1 MLNDE
6 LSDLAIF
13 AAVADARSFTRAA
26 ARLGKSQSALSQ
38 SVRRLEARLKLRLLT
53 RTTRSVMPTPAGE
66 QLLST
71 LRPALGE
78 IEAQLNAL
86 SELRGSPSGSLR
98 LTAGRHAAQTV
109 LWPALLRLNTRYP
122 VSMRRDSKLV

>member
-13 AAVADARSFTRAA
+13 SAVADARSFTRAA
-26 ARLGKSQSALSQ
+26 AKLRKSQSALSQ
-38 SVRRLEARLKLRLLT
+38 SVRRLEERLKLRLLT
-53 RTTRSVMPTPAGE
+53 RTTRSLMPTPAGE

-71 LRPALGE
+71 LRPAVGE

-86 SELRGSPSGSLR
+86 SELRRIALGIAPAHRWPAFRQDS
-98 LTAGRHAAQTV
+98 V
-109 LWPALLRLNTRYP
+109 LWAALLRLNTRSP
-122 VSMRRDSKLV
+122 DIKIEVP